1 MLQGARAAS
10 GQREGDEPG
19 VNGEFSEEPEFWLHG
34 PRFSKA
40 MKHLCFSRK
49 PIPLERRGS
58 PPQAESETLY

>member
-40 MKHLCFSRK
+40 MKHLRFSRK
-49 PIPLERRGS
+49 FL
-58 PPQAESETLY
+58 